1 MRFAVLGP
9 LSVSRDGGAV
19 SLGGRKQRTL
29 LAVLVLHANAVVLRD
44 DLLDALWGEC
54 PPPSASD
61 SLDTYVYRLRKQLG
75 SDRLLRERGGYRL
88 RVDDGELDVD
98 RFEALVASARRAV
111 DAGDH
116 RDAGALLTEAL
127 RLWRGPAWADHLDDP
142 AVCAE
147 ADRLEERRLNALES
161 RLEAELSSGG
171 GAELVPELEQLV
183 GQHPLR
189 ERLLAALMLA
199 LYRAGRQ
206 TDALE
211 VFQTARRRLLDELG
225 LELGPE
231 LRELQQRILQHDRTL
246 GAARRLPAMSP
257 PGSRRTLASVGLLGL
272 GAVVLVVFLLG
283 AGPASRQPRIRAGT
297 SGIVSVDASSG
308 GVVSATPLTGAPG
321 AVTDGDG
328 SVWVADPAGQDVSRI
343 DASTGDLVEKIP
355 VDGEPG
361 SIVSGAGAIWVA
373 STVDATV
380 RRINPTVDAVTQTVH
395 LPGANPGAIAYGAG
409 RLWVADAAD
418 HALFEI
424 DPATGVR
431 QRTLS
436 LDVQPSALVVADG
449 AVWIAGYNTETV
461 EQLDPASGHILA
473 RIHVGDGP
481 AALVFDDGA
490 LWVANSLDATVSRI
504 DPATRAVM
512 ATIAVASGPT
522 ALTAAGGS
530 VWVADQYA
538 GTISRIAPADDRVA
552 TSVVVTGEPTS
563 LTVTGGRVWAGVT
576 AGDGSHRGGTLTIVS
591 PGALTSSSVTNG
603 SIDPAF
609 YDFAIN
615 PQFTGLAYDAL
626 IGFQQSPGA
635 AGLRLVPDL
644 ALSIPT
650 PTDGGRV
657 YAFRIRPG
665 IRYSDGQLLRAGDFR
680 RGIERLFRVNSRG
693 AFLYRDLVGGAA
705 CRRHPR
711 TCELTRGVVTND
723 ATGAVS
729 FHFTAPDPEFL
740 FELTEYAFS
749 APIPPGTPDHE
760 TGSRSVPGTGPYEI
774 ASIADREIRFVR
786 NPYFREWSHAAQPA
800 GNPDSIVWR
809 SAPTINAAVATV
821 EDGRADWLYGSP
833 PLAQFRRLEL
843 HNPTELHIN
852 PQFAVNFLPLNT
864 HIAPFNDL
872 RVRQA
877 LNDAISRATL
887 VRLFGGPRFAI
898 PTCQAITPGILGY
911 QRYCPYTLHPHADGG
926 WTAPDMARARRL
938 VRQSG
943 TIGERIDLVGSLDN
957 GYVPPASTTYIGRVL
972 RALGY
977 RVHITIIPL
986 SSITAAM
993 WDRFQISSEG
1003 SWIPEYP
1010 DPSSY
1015 LPSFF
1020 GCGGANSNGYYCN
1033 PAIDREMR
1041 RAELLEPTEPTKST
1055 ALWEAVDRQLTN
1067 GAEWVPTVASREVEL
1082 TSDRLR
1088 NYEYNPV
1095 WGFLADQAWVR

>member
-9 LSVSRDGGAV
+9 LSVSLDGGAV

-29 LAVLVLHANAVVLRD
+29 LAVLLLHANEVVPRD
-44 DLLDALWGEC
+44 ELLDALWGDR
-54 PPPSASD
+54 PPPSAPN

-75 SDRLLRERGGYRL
+75 SDRLLREGGGYRL
-88 RVDDGELDVD
+88 WVDQGELDVD
-98 RFEALVASARRAV
+98 QFEALVASARCA
-111 DAGDH
+111 AGNGEH
-116 RDAGALLTEAL
+116 RDAGTHLTEAL
-127 RLWRGPAWADHLDDP
+127 GLWRGPAWIDLLDNP
-142 AVCAE
+142 AVVAE
-147 ADRLEERRLNALES
+147 ADRLEERRLDVLES

-171 GAELVPELEQLV
+171 GAELVSELEQLV
-183 GQHPLR
+183 DKHPLR

-206 TDALE
+206 TEALE
-211 VFQTARRRLLDELG
+211 VFQSARRQLLDELG

-231 LRELQQRILQHDRTL
+231 LRELQQRILQHDPTL
-246 GAARRLPAMSP
+246 GVPHRFPAMSA
-257 PGSRRTLASVGLLGL
+257 PGRRRILAAVGLLGL
-272 GAVVLVVFLLG
+272 AAVVIAAVVLN
-283 AGPASRQPRIRAGT
+283 APTTSRQPSIPAGA
-297 SGIVSVDASSG
+297 SGIVSVDASSDR
-308 GVVSATPLTGAPG
+308 VSSATPVTGAPG
-321 AVTDGDG
+321 AVTAGYG
-328 SVWVADPAGQDVSRI
+328 SVWVADPVAQDVAQI
-343 DASTGDLVEKIP
+343 DATTGDLVEKIP

-361 SIVSGAGAIWVA
+361 SVVSGGGAIWVA

-380 RRINPTVDAVTQTVH
+380 RRINPTAEAVTQTIR

-409 RLWVADAAD
+409 RLWVADAAE

-424 DPATGVR
+424 DPATGV
-431 QRTLS
+431 QERTLS
-436 LDVQPSALVVADG
+436 LDVQPSALVVTDG
-449 AVWIAGYNTETV
+449 TVWIAGYNTATV

-490 LWVANSLDATVSRI
+490 LWVANSIDATVSRV
-504 DPATRAVM
+504 DPATRAVT
-512 ATIAVASGPT
+512 ATIPVGSGPT
-522 ALTAAGGS
+522 ALTAADGS

-538 GTISRIAPADDRVA
+538 GTISRIDPAADRVA
-552 TSVVVTGEPTS
+552 TSVAVTAAPTS
-563 LTVTGGRVWAGVT
+563 LTVTGSRVWAGVT
-576 AGDGSHRGGTLTIVS
+576 AGAGSHRGGTLAIVS
-591 PGALTSSSVTNG
+591 PGALTSASVTNAT
-603 SIDPAF
+603 IDPAF
-609 YDFAIN
+609 YNFAAN

-626 IGFQQSPGA
+626 VGFQQSPGV

-665 IRYSDGQLLRAGDFR
+665 IRYSDGQRLRAGDFR
-680 RGIERLFRVNSRG
+680 RGIERVFRVGSPA
-693 AFLYRDLVGGAA
+693 AFQYRDLVGAAA
-705 CRRHPR
+705 CRRRPR
-711 TCELTRGVVTND
+711 ACELTRGVVTND
-723 ATGAVS
+723 TTRAIT

-740 FELTEYAFS
+740 FQLTEYGFS

-774 ASIADREIRFVR
+774 ASIAASEIRFVR

-800 GNPDSIVWR
+800 GSPDAILWR
-809 SAPTINAAVATV
+809 SAPTIAAAVTAV
-821 EDGRADWLYGSP
+821 EDGRADWLFGPP
-833 PLAQFRRLEL
+833 PLAQFHRLEL
-843 HNPTELHIN
+843 QNPTELHIN

-864 HIAPFNDL
+864 HIPPFNDS

-877 LNDAISRATL
+877 LNDAINRATL
-887 VRLFGGPRFAI
+887 VRLFGGRSFAI
-898 PTCQAITPGILGY
+898 PTCQAITPGIPGY
-911 QRYCPYTLHPHADGG
+911 RRYCPYTLHPAPDGG
-926 WTAPDMARARRL
+926 WTAPDMARARQL

-943 TIGERIDLVGSLDN
+943 TLGERIDLVGSRN
-957 GYVPPASTTYIGRVL
+957 IGFVPPASTTYIGRVL

-977 RVHITIIPL
+977 RVHITIIPS

-993 WDRFQISSEG
+993 WDRFQISTDG
-1003 SWIPEYP
+1003 NWIPEYP

-1015 LPSFF
+1015 IPSFF

-1033 PAIDREMR
+1033 PAIDREMQ
-1041 RAELLEPTEPTKST
+1041 RAELLEPTDPARSS

-1067 GAEWVPTVASREVEL
+1067 AAVWVPTVASREVEL

>member
-9 LSVSRDGGAV
+9 LSVSLDGGPV

-29 LAVLVLHANAVVLRD
+29 LAVLLLHANAIVPRD
-44 DLLDALWGEC
+44 DLLDALWGEG

-61 SLDTYVYRLRKQLG
+61 SLDTYVYRLRKLLG
-75 SDRLLRERGGYRL
+75 PDRLLRERGGYRL
-88 RVDDGELDVD
+88 RVEHGELDVD
-98 RFEALVASARRAV
+98 RFEELVANAQRAV
-111 DAGDH
+111 DADDH
-116 RDAGALLTEAL
+116 RHAGALLTEAL
-127 RLWRGPAWADHLDDP
+127 GLWRGPAWTDHLDNP
-142 AVCAE
+142 AVFADAE
-147 ADRLEERRLNALES
+147 RLEERRLNALES
-161 RLEAELSSGG
+161 RLEAELSCGG
-171 GAELVPELEQLV
+171 GAELVSELEQLA

-189 ERLLAALMLA
+189 ERLLAAVMLA

-206 TDALE
+206 IDALE

-246 GAARRLPAMSP
+246 GAARRFPAMSGR
-257 PGSRRTLASVGLLGL
+257 GSWRTLAPVGLFGL
-272 GAVVLVVFLLG
+272 AAIVIVAFVLSAGA
-283 AGPASRQPRIRAGT
+283 ANRQPTIRAGV

-308 GVVSATPLTGAPG
+308 GVSSATPLTGAPS
-321 AVTDGDG
+321 AVTAGYG
-328 SVWVADPAGQDVSRI
+328 SVWVADSTGQDVSRI
-343 DASTGDLVEKIP
+343 DAATGDLVDTIP

-361 SIVSGAGAIWVA
+361 SIVSGGGAIWVA
-373 STVDATV
+373 STVAATV
-380 RRINPTVDAVTQTVH
+380 RRINPTVDAVTQTVR
-395 LPGANPGAIAYGAG
+395 LPGANPGAIGYGAG
-409 RLWVADAAD
+409 WLWVADAAE

-424 DPATGVR
+424 DPTTGVR

-436 LDVQPSALVVADG
+436 LDIQPSALVVADG
-449 AVWIAGYNTETV
+449 TVWVAGYNTATV
-461 EQLDPASGHILA
+461 EQLDPASGRVLA

-481 AALVFDDGA
+481 AALVFDDGS

-504 DPATRAVM
+504 DPATQAVT
-512 ATIAVASGPT
+512 ATIPVRSGPS
-522 ALTAAGGS
+522 ALTATDGS
-530 VWVADQYA
+530 VWVADQSA
-538 GTISRIAPADDRVA
+538 GTISRIDPADDRVA
-552 TSVVVTGEPTS
+552 TSIAVTGAPTS
-563 LTVTGGRVWAGVT
+563 LTVTGSRVWAGVT
-576 AGDGSHRGGTLTIVS
+576 AGAGSHRGGTLTIVS
-591 PGALTSSSVTNG
+591 PGALTSSSVTNAT
-603 SIDPAF
+603 IDPAF
-609 YDFAIN
+609 YNAAAN

-626 IGFQQSPGA
+626 VGFQQSPGA

-680 RGIERLFRVNSRG
+680 RGIERLFRVGSPAG
-693 AFLYRDLVGGAA
+693 FLYRDLVGAAA
-705 CRRHPR
+705 CRRRPAA
-711 TCELTRGVVTND
+711 CELTRGVVTND
-723 ATGAVS
+723 ATGAVT

-740 FELTEYAFS
+740 FQLTEYAFS

-760 TGSRSVPGTGPYEI
+760 TGSQTVPGTGPYEI

-800 GNPDSIVWR
+800 GNPDAIVWR
-809 SAPTINAAVATV
+809 SAPTIAAAVAAV
-821 EDGRADWLYGSP
+821 EDGRADWLSGSP
-833 PLAQFRRLEL
+833 PLAQFHRLEL
-843 HNPTELHIN
+843 QDPTELHVN
-852 PQFAVNFLPLNT
+852 PQFAVSFLPLNT
-864 HIAPFNDL
+864 HVAPFNDR

-877 LNDAISRATL
+877 LNDAINRATL
-887 VRLFGGPRFAI
+887 VRLFGGPRFAV
-898 PTCQAITPGILGY
+898 PTCQAITPGIPGY
-911 QRYCPYTLHPHADGG
+911 RRYCPYTLHPHADGG

-943 TIGERIDLVGSLDN
+943 TVGERIDLVASRDN
-957 GYVPPASTTYIGRVL
+957 GYVPPASTAYIGRVL

-977 RVHITIIPL
+977 RVHIAIIPF

-993 WDRFQISSEG
+993 WDRFQIYG
-1003 SWIPEYP
+1003 DGNWIPAYP

-1033 PAIDREMR
+1033 PAIDHEMQ
-1041 RAELLEPTEPTKST
+1041 RAELLEPTDPAKSS

-1067 GAEWVPTVASREVEL
+1067 AAVWVPTVASREVEL

>member
-9 LSVSRDGGAV
+9 LSVSMDSGTV

-29 LAVLVLHANAVVLRD
+29 LAVLLLHANAVVPRD
-44 DLLDALWGEC
+44 NLLDALWAERR
-54 PPPSASD
+54 PPSASD

-88 RVDDGELDVD
+88 RVDPGELDVD
-98 RFEALVASARRAV
+98 RFEELVANARCAA

-116 RDAGALLTEAL
+116 RHAGALLTKAL
-127 RLWRGPAWADHLDDP
+127 GLWRGPAWTDQLDNPTVSAD
-142 AVCAE
+142 

-161 RLEAELSSGG
+161 RLEAELSCGG
-171 GAELVPELEQLV
+171 GAELVSELEQLV

-231 LRELQQRILQHDRTL
+231 LHELQRRILQHDRTL
-246 GAARRLPAMSP
+246 GAPRRFPATSG
-257 PGSRRTLASVGLLGL
+257 PGSRRRLASVGLLVL
-272 GAVVLVVFLLG
+272 AAVVIVVFLLG
-283 AGPASRQPRIRAGT
+283 AGAGSRQPRIDAGT
-297 SGIVSVDASSG
+297 SGIVSVDASSDR
-308 GVVSATPLTGAPG
+308 VLTATSLTGAPG
-321 AVTDGDG
+321 AVTAGYG
-328 SVWVADPAGQDVSRI
+328 SVWVADPTGQDVSRI
-343 DASTGDLVEKIP
+343 DAATGDLVETIP

-361 SIVSGAGAIWVA
+361 SIVSGGGAIWVA
-373 STVDATV
+373 STIDATV
-380 RRINPTVDAVTQTVH
+380 RRINPTADAVTQTVR
-395 LPGANPGAIAYGAG
+395 LPGANPGGIAYGAG
-409 RLWVADAAD
+409 RLWVADAAED
-418 HALFEI
+418 ALFEI

-436 LDVQPSALVVADG
+436 LNVQPSALAVADG
-449 AVWIAGYNTETV
+449 TVWIAGYNTATV
-461 EQLDPASGHILA
+461 EQLDPASGRVLA

-490 LWVANSLDATVSRI
+490 LWVANSIDATVSRI
-504 DPATRAVM
+504 DPATQAVT
-512 ATIAVASGPT
+512 ATIPVTSGPT

-538 GTISRIAPADDRVA
+538 GAISRIDPADDRVA
-552 TSVVVTGEPTS
+552 MSVAVSGAPTS
-563 LTVTGGRVWAGVT
+563 LTVTGGRVWAGVS
-576 AGDGSHRGGTLTIVS
+576 AGAGGHRGGTLTIAS
-591 PGALTSSSVTNG
+591 PGVLTSSSVTNAT
-603 SIDPAF
+603 IDPAF
-609 YDFAIN
+609 YDLASN

-626 IGFQQSPGA
+626 VGFQQSPGA

-657 YAFRIRPG
+657 YAFRVRPG
-665 IRYSDGQLLRAGDFR
+665 IRYSDGQLLQAGDFR
-680 RGIERLFRVNSRG
+680 RGIERLFRVHSRG
-693 AFLYRDLVGGAA
+693 AFLYRDLVGAAA
-705 CRRHPR
+705 CRRRPR
-711 TCELTRGVVTND
+711 ACKLTRGVVTND
-723 ATGAVS
+723 ATGVIT

-740 FELTEYAFS
+740 FQLTEYAFS

-760 TGSRSVPGTGPYEI
+760 TDSRSVPGTGPYEI

-800 GNPDSIVWR
+800 GNPDAIVWR
-809 SAPTINAAVATV
+809 SAPTIAAAVAAV
-821 EDGRADWLYGSP
+821 ESGRADWLSGPP
-833 PLAQFRRLEL
+833 PLVQFHRLEL
-843 HNPTELHIN
+843 QNPTELHIN
-852 PQFAVNFLPLNT
+852 PQFAVSFLPLNT
-864 HIAPFNDL
+864 HIAPFNDR

-877 LNDAISRATL
+877 LNDAINRATL
-887 VRLFGGPRFAI
+887 VQLYGGSKFAV
-898 PTCQAITPGILGY
+898 PTCQAITPGIPGY
-911 QRYCPYTLHPHADGG
+911 RRYCPYTSHPRADGG

-943 TIGERIDLVGSLDN
+943 TAGERINLVASRDIGFI
-957 GYVPPASTTYIGRVL
+957 PPASTTYIGRVL

-977 RVHITIIPL
+977 RVHITIIPFAK
-986 SSITAAM
+986 ITAAM
-993 WDRFQISSEG
+993 WDRFQISNDG
-1003 SWIPEYP
+1003 NWIPEFP

-1020 GCGGANSNGYYCN
+1020 GCAGANSNGYYCD
-1033 PAIDREMR
+1033 PAIDHEMR
-1041 RAELLEPTEPTKST
+1041 RAELLQPTQPAKSS
-1055 ALWEAVDRQLTN
+1055 ALWETVDRRLTN
-1067 GAEWVPTVASREVEL
+1067 AAEWVPTVASREVEL
-1082 TSDRLR
+1082 TSHRLR